1 MAMAWRLPTQ
11 LATPGNL
18 HHNDSKTP
26 SFEASLSWCRTLA
39 PDHLLPMS
47 KSSTS
52 TATALCRVNV
62 MCSCV
67 GEQAD
72 LSKPETIIDCATGHP
87 EEPIKKIGW
96 EGKVA
101 LIQCVKAMGIQKF
114 VFYSIHNCDKH
125 PEVPLMDIKYFTE
138 KFLQDSGINYIIIH
152 LCGFMQVRFT

>member
-1 MAMAWRLPTQ
+1 
-11 LATPGNL
+11 
-18 HHNDSKTP
+18 
-26 SFEASLSWCRTLA
+26 
-39 PDHLLPMS
+39 
-47 KSSTS
+47 
-52 TATALCRVNV
+52 

-125 PEVPLMDIKYFTE
+125 AEVPLMDIKYFTE

-152 LCGFMQVRFT
+152 LCGFMQGLSVFSFVLIASTEE

>member
-52 TATALCRVNV
+52 TAT
-62 MCSCV
+62 
-67 GEQAD
+67 D
-72 LSKPETIIDCATGHP
+72 LSKPETIIGCATGHP
-87 EEPIKKIGW
+87 EEPVKKRGW

-138 KFLQDSGINYIIIH
+138 KFLQDSGINYIVIH

>member
-52 TATALCRVNV
+52 TAT
-62 MCSCV
+62 
-67 GEQAD
+67 D

-125 PEVPLMDIKYFTE
+125 AEVPLMDIKFQRISSRSFRSFSENNSTKTPNSKE
-138 KFLQDSGINYIIIH
+138 SIVFNTGLKPI
-152 LCGFMQVRFT
+152 T

>member
-1 MAMAWRLPTQ
+1 
-11 LATPGNL
+11 
-18 HHNDSKTP
+18 
-26 SFEASLSWCRTLA
+26 
-39 PDHLLPMS
+39 
-47 KSSTS
+47 
-52 TATALCRVNV
+52 

-125 PEVPLMDIKYFTE
+125 AEVPLMDIKYFTE

-152 LCGFMQVRFT
+152 LCGFMQVPTYQQQKLQVLF

>member
-52 TATALCRVNV
+52 TAT
-62 MCSCV
+62 
-67 GEQAD
+67 D

-125 PEVPLMDIKYFTE
+125 PEVPLMDIKF
-138 KFLQDSGINYIIIH
+138 QRISSGSFRSFSENNSTKTPNSKESIVSNTGLKPI
-152 LCGFMQVRFT
+152 T